1 MQKIDLCKKNRR
13 CDNAIH
19 LVNVATGGCLSR
31 KGSVSEE
38 CSDGTFWEYLDDATL
53 RVTGDNSST
62 GFARLMK
69 RTPGL
74 EIVGEVK
81 YKTTCAGQSC
91 EGSVPQDWFRWD
103 IGEEPEE
110 PCKPWKPCKP

>member
-1 MQKIDLCKKNRR
+1 MDG
-13 CDNAIH
+13 
-19 LVNVATGGCLSR
+19 LVSD
-31 KGSVSEE
+31 E
-38 CSDGTFWEYLDDATL
+38 CSDGIFWEYLDDNTL
-53 RVTGDNSST
+53 MVTDDDNSST

-74 EIVGEVK
+74 EIDEEVQFK
-81 YKTTCAGQSC
+81 ATCAGKPCPSDT
-91 EGSVPQDWFRWD
+91 VPQDWFRWD